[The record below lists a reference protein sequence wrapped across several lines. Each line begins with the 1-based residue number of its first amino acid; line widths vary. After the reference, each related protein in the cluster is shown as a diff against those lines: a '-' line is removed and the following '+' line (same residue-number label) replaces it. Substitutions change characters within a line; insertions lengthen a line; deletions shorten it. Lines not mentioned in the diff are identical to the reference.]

1 MNSIIPILFILETQC
16 SNHVLQCLVVGHTV
30 REPLQLVKEKWLD
43 EHTELNLLDYVSKF
57 KEKIYYACKVAQDN
71 LKHVQ
76 HRMKVWYDKNAKVRI
91 FQPGDTV
98 IVFLPVPC

>member
-1 MNSIIPILFILETQC
+1 MGILI
-16 SNHVLQCLVVGHTV
+16 

-91 FQPGDTV
+91 FQPGDKV
-98 IVFLPVPC
+98 IVFLPVPG